1 MLAVSR
7 SAHGPSWAGWSKPIR
22 LQTAVMQTLDA
33 EAFRYSLEARPTVI
47 SFALA
52 DPGDLVRQAHDVG
65 RW

>member
-1 MLAVSR
+1 
-7 SAHGPSWAGWSKPIR
+7 
-22 LQTAVMQTLDA
+22 MQTLDA